1 MDSRSDIMV
10 SPSAPSQRT
19 NVWQING
26 DFAVDQTAPA
36 RLKGRGQRERV
47 GMISRWAESALTW
60 WEEAGVDTIVGE
72 EPRDWLA
79 GAKKPA
85 PAAPEAAPASVTE
98 AFPDELA
105 AFQAWLAATD
115 LIPFAGPGARR
126 LASTGSATSG
136 LMAITDVP
144 SAEDVAAGHLLSG
157 EQGALIDNMLRNF
170 SEKLL
175 GGAKVDRETLYLAP
189 FSPIRPPAGRIDQAG
204 VRFLAEA
211 MRHQIGL
218 VAPKAVLIFGDSC
231 AKALLGKPM
240 TEARCAWHEVATPA
254 GTVPAIVTIRP
265 QELLSQ
271 PKLRTHA
278 WADLQLLAEKLKP

>member
-1 MDSRSDIMV
+1 MS
-10 SPSAPSQRT
+10 
-19 NVWQING
+19 
-26 DFAVDQTAPA
+26 
-36 RLKGRGQRERV
+36 
-47 GMISRWAESALTW
+47 SRWAESALTW

-79 GAKKPA
+79 GPKKPA
-85 PAAPEAAPASVTE
+85 APAPAEAAPEPAAQS
-98 AFPDELA
+98 FPDDLA
-105 AFQAWLAATD
+105 AFQAWLATTD
-115 LIPFAGPGARR
+115 ALPFAGPGARR
-126 LASTGSATSG
+126 LPPTGSASSG

-144 SAEDVAAGHLLSG
+144 SAEDAAAGLLFSG
-157 EQGALIDNMLRNF
+157 EQGALVDNMLRNF
-170 SEKLL
+170 AEKLL
-175 GGAKVDRETLYLAP
+175 GGAKVDRETIYLAP

-211 MRHQIGL
+211 MRRQIGL

-231 AKALLGKPM
+231 SRALLGKPM
-240 TEARCAWHEVATPA
+240 TEARGAWHEIETPV
-254 GTVPAIVTIRP
+254 GNIPAIVTIRP